1 MREDFAT
8 MILLNMG
15 LDTVLLENMED
26 ELLSLVILN
35 PIHSTSLLR
44 DLMMATILNTKTQK
58 QVKT

>member
-1 MREDFAT
+1 

-15 LDTVLLENMED
+15 LDTVRLENMED

-44 DLMMATILNTKTQK
+44 DLMMATILNTKIQK
-58 QVKT
+58 QAKT